1 MAEYKLKAVRTFDG
15 NEGIVRRGDVFRVDS
30 KERADLLTR
39 LELAEEAGADEE
51 ITHFSQ
57 MKEELAKMKKDELL
71 EVAAADNIEVQEND
85 TKDKIT
91 EKILTQRETSYM
103 KSYSANDSEGL
114 AGNIAGSGSS
124 GAGAAAGT
132 TGAGAAGNSG
142 AGTSSSAA
150 GTGSGGTGGAGV

>member
-15 NEGIVRRGDVFRVDS
+15 NEGIVRRGDVFKVES

-57 MKEELAKMKKDELL
+57 MKEELSKMKKDELL
-71 EVAAADNIEVQEND
+71 EVAAADNIEVQDSD

-91 EKILTQRETSYM
+91 EKILTQRETDYLKGFSGP
-103 KSYSANDSEGL
+103 AESEGL

-124 GAGAAAGT
+124 GAGAAAGA
-132 TGAGAAGNSG
+132 TGTGSAGNSG
-142 AGTSSSAA
+142 AATGGATG
-150 GTGSGGTGGAGV
+150 GTGSTGGAGA